1 MRLLVN
7 LAAVFAIASCGVM
20 NLDQKS
26 SKPSVSE
33 ESAIARAATLPA
45 TAIVRVPVV
54 DGKEVHASADL
65 RTTNEASLSQTNI
78 AGAFETAKSP
88 EQTVDELDKTTST
101 ESFCGWRRWN
111 RCYNCGN
118 YNYSYNYNYN
128 WGMYSPTY
136 YNYGYYYNYRYTN
149 SYNHGGYNYYQY
161 NSSFSNGYSG
171 YGYAPGYNSYMY

>member
-118 YNYSYNYNYN
+118 YNYSYNYN

-171 YGYAPGYNSYMY
+171 YGYAPGYNSYVY